1 MALTTFE
8 ETQLRQLL
16 LNFEGLDDVGTES
29 AALLASLLAGD
40 VIVTDLPAADPIADA
55 DVLYLAQSGQDVKA
69 TAAQFGEFVLANMP
83 SVPLAD
89 PLEPGDIV
97 FVTQEGET
105 RQSTV
110 GDFAD
115 YILSI
120 IPVPPIPYDR
130 TRIYFMGQN

>member
-1 MALTTFE
+1 MALTTLE
-8 ETQLRQLL
+8 ETQLRELL
-16 LNFEGLDDVGTES
+16 VYFEGLGDVGAEAS
-29 AALLASLLAGD
+29 ALIASLLAGD
-40 VIVTDLPAADPIADA
+40 VIVTDLPLADPINPT
-55 DVLYLAQSGQDVKA
+55 DVLYLAQQGQDVKA
-69 TAAQFGEFVLANMP
+69 TAQQFGEFVLANMP

-97 FVTQEGET
+97 FVTQDSET

-130 TRIYFMGQN
+130 TRIYYMSQI